1 MRSREQS
8 VLRFLGKFVPVRRFS
23 WNVLENLFKSHQ
35 ETFLFQVHTTNPI
48 EFLIISNQKT
58 LKILICQNET
68 GSIELNWCFYLWI
81 DFGIQSSPFSFSSYW
96 IFNPVK
102 KEQLCLDL
110 PGRLKNQFL
119 QKWTN
124 NLSVAY
130 AKKRVQDHLMCDLDF
145 STLSIK
151 NKISIKG
158 KI

>member
-1 MRSREQS
+1 MP
-8 VLRFLGKFVPVRRFS
+8 K
-23 WNVLENLFKSHQ
+23 WNWKHWVN
-35 ETFLFQVHTTNPI
+35 
-48 EFLIISNQKT
+48 
-58 LKILICQNET
+58 
-68 GSIELNWCFYLWI
+68 GNWCFYLWI

-130 AKKRVQDHLMCDLDF
+130 AKKKCSRSSHVWFRLFYFIYQKQNFNKRKNLNLSV
-145 STLSIK
+145 STKVLRSSILKVLRLSSNRRWK
-151 NKISIKG
+151 NTRL
-158 KI
+158 